1 MYVRTGC
8 LLSDVLR
15 ACLQLGSDERH
26 DLLRVCRCAAWL
38 HHHQHDG
45 RLTGLLSL
53 LCWCLVSVVL
63 LCCCL
68 LSVVCC
74 LLSVVCC
81 LLSDC
86 PCVCCLLSVV

>member
-26 DLLRVCRCAAWL
+26 DLLRVCRCAASL

-45 RLTGLLSL
+45 RLTG
-53 LCWCLVSVVL
+53 CL
-63 LCCCL
+63 LCC
-68 LSVVCC
+68 
-74 LLSVVCC
+74 
-81 LLSDC
+81 LSDC
-86 PCVCCLLSVV
+86 LIV